1 MKLANVS
8 QKQSFMTK
16 RKRTEK
22 SKYKHKSTGDH
33 CTCASYLAEMM
44 CLRLAEHKN
53 EGNLTYKFWNK
64 KPWDWTFKQQLF
76 TANSLIKK
84 YGELAVVKAINSP
97 ALSKVF
103 SLKNQRVV
111 PEIKKQLKI
120 IEEQSKNK
128 QELDVKDKPE
138 TRKKSYGKK
147 SGLNKLRG
155 LNGKKESGS

>member
-1 MKLANVS
+1 MKLKTVLKKPS
-8 QKQSFMTK
+8 SMTK
-16 RKRTEK
+16 RKRSEK

-84 YGELAVVKAINSP
+84 YGELAVVKAVSSP